1 MQVVSVL
8 QKEGGSVPVLE
19 IRDVQNPVVR
29 WARDHGILCVRVTPK
44 GDKGW
49 PDCIFVVPSTGRVI
63 WMEFKAP
70 GKPPEPIQTYRHR
83 QLKEAKQH
91 VYLVDEKSV
100 GISILQAELDA
111 ARVPKE
117 SYEDAL
123 GAAMRR
129 ALPRP
134 WSGED

>member
-1 MQVVSVL
+1 M
-8 QKEGGSVPVLE
+8 PVLE

-29 WARDHGILCVRVTPK
+29 WAKEHGILCVRVTPK

-49 PDCIFVVPSTGRVI
+49 PDCIFVIPSTGRVI

-70 GKPPEPIQTYRHR
+70 GKQPEPIQTYRHR

-100 GISILQAELDA
+100 GISILKAELEPP
-111 ARVPKE
+111 RLPEE
-117 SYEDAL
+117 SDENAP
-123 GAAMRR
+123 GAPVGRFV
-129 ALPRP
+129 PRP
-134 WSGED
+134 RTWED